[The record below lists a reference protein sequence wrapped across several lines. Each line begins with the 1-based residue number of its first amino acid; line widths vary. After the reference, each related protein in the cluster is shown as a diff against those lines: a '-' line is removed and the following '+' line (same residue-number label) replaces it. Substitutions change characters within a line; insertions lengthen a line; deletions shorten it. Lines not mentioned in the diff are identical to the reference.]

1 MITLCKQNRNKIL
14 LSIISFFVVTSLSLT
29 LGQVDIPLAGTAAVL
44 AYQLYIPGISD
55 ADFTFEQQAL
65 LWYIRMPRTLV
76 GLLVGAA
83 LAAAGAVLQGIFSNP
98 LADPSLLG
106 VTSGAATG
114 AVIAIAAGIGFTQ
127 LVSLPFFAFTGAA
140 VAVSL
145 TVLLSVRQGK
155 IPVMPLL
162 LAGMAVSILAGA
174 LTAGILTGLNE
185 QKLQQYL
192 FWTIGSLDFRRW
204 EHVTLAAG
212 PIIAGLT
219 GLLLLSRQLNVL
231 ALGETEARAV
241 GMAVVP
247 FRLLILLL
255 ASLIT
260 AAAVCVSGSIS
271 FVGLIIPHI
280 ARLLV
285 GPDYRIL
292 LPFSALAGATFLVL
306 CDTLGRVLICPNEIR
321 TGIMTALMGV
331 PYFLYLLRTIA
342 RQ

>member
-1 MITLCKQNRNKIL
+1 MLKLCKQNKSKIL
-14 LSIISFFVVTSLSLT
+14 VLIISFLLVTCLSLT
-29 LGQVDIPLAGTAAVL
+29 FGQVDIPLTGTAAVL
-44 AYQLYIPGISD
+44 AYQLYIPGVSA

-83 LAAAGAVLQGIFSNP
+83 LAVAGAVLQGVFSNP
-98 LADPSLLG
+98 LADPGLLG
-106 VTSGAATG
+106 VASGAATG
-114 AVIAIAAGIGFTQ
+114 AVIAIAAGIGFWQ
-127 LVSLPFFAFTGAA
+127 LFALPVSAFAGATA
-140 VAVSL
+140 AVSL
-145 TVLLSVRQGK
+145 TVLLSVRPGK

-174 LTAGILTGLNE
+174 LTAGILTYINE

-192 FWTIGSLDFRRW
+192 FWLVGSLDFRRW
-204 EHVTLAAG
+204 EHVFIAFWPIGAGITVLFFLA
-212 PIIAGLT
+212 
-219 GLLLLSRQLNVL
+219 RQLNVL

-247 FRLLILLL
+247 FRLLILLI

-260 AAAVCVSGSIS
+260 AAAVCVSGNIG

-285 GPDYRIL
+285 GPDHRLL
-292 LPFSALAGATFLVL
+292 LPVSALAGATFLVL
-306 CDTLGRVLICPNEIR
+306 CDTLGRVLIGPSEIR
-321 TGIMTALMGV
+321 AGIMTALVGV
-331 PYFLYLLRTIA
+331 PYFLYLLRTIP

>member
-114 AVIAIAAGIGFTQ
+114 AVIAIAAGIGFTH

-140 VAVSL
+140 AAVSL

-192 FWTIGSLDFRRW
+192 FWMIGSLDFRRW

-241 GMAVVP
+241 GMAVMP

-331 PYFLYLLRTIA
+331 PYFLYLLRTIS

>member
-1 MITLCKQNRNKIL
+1 MLKLCTRNKSKIL
-14 LSIISFFVVTSLSLT
+14 LLFVFCLLVTGLPLT
-29 LGQVDIPLAGTAAVL
+29 LGQVDIPLTGAAAVL
-44 AYQLYIPGISD
+44 AYQLYIPGISA

-65 LWYIRMPRTLV
+65 LWHIRMPRTLV
-76 GLLVGAA
+76 GLLVGSA
-83 LAAAGAVLQGIFSNP
+83 LAVAGAVLQGVFSNP

-140 VAVSL
+140 AAVGL

-155 IPVMPLL
+155 LPVMPLL

-192 FWTIGSLDFRRW
+192 FWMVGSLDFRRW
-204 EHVTLAAG
+204 EHVVMAAW
-212 PIIAGLT
+212 PIGAGIA
-219 GLLLLSRQLNVL
+219 GLLLLTRQLNVL
-231 ALGETEARAV
+231 ALGATEARAV
-241 GMAVVP
+241 GMAIMP

-260 AAAVCVSGSIS
+260 AAAVCVSGSIG

-292 LPFSALAGATFLVL
+292 LPFSALAGAAFLVL
-306 CDTLGRVLICPNEIR
+306 CDTLGRVLICPAEIR
-321 TGIMTALMGV
+321 AGIMTALVGV
-331 PYFLYLLRTIA
+331 PYFLYLLRTMP